1 MHIYVRLEFCP
12 QTQSAFTNDAAHLS
26 PCSESK
32 GQQLERELEEKS
44 ALVSRLEGVDR
55 EVSVLRQ
62 QLSDIQSQLEATAK
76 TLAKEQGKNRSA
88 AQHKQVRV
96 CRVPLSTSRYV
107 SVECRSAQAGT
118 CL

>member
-1 MHIYVRLEFCP
+1 M
-12 QTQSAFTNDAAHLS
+12 QTRSAFANDAAHLS

-44 ALVSRLEGVDR
+44 AVVSRLEGVDR

-62 QLSDIQSQLEATAK
+62 QLSDTQSQLEATAK

-88 AQHKQVRV
+88 AQHKQVHV
-96 CRVPLSTSRYV
+96 CRVPLSTSRYMC
-107 SVECRSAQAGT
+107 VECSSAQAGT
-118 CL
+118 CV